1 MVTGK
6 TTVWQLCMGQWTMWK
21 LGSRWNYDNA
31 MLWSRPTGGE
41 CSLDSLDRKK
51 PIICAAPPALAI
63 IAWYRTARV
72 SGPACR
78 RAVVSFGEMLF
89 SLLHVTNLHS
99 SSCISWQYLIL
110 YSRAHLVQLL
120 LGGGEPEV
128 LVVCDDLER
137 VGAARHRVG
146 RALVGL
152 RRPAH
157 RACNIVRFYT
167 SQISIFQHVNHHST
181 LFIYIFL

>member
-1 MVTGK
+1 
-6 TTVWQLCMGQWTMWK
+6 
-21 LGSRWNYDNA
+21 
-31 MLWSRPTGGE
+31 MLWSRAAGGE

-72 SGPACR
+72 SGPGCR

-99 SSCISWQYLIL
+99 SSCTYLVTIL

-157 RACNIVRFYT
+157 RACNIRQVLYQANKYFSTRQPSQYAFYLH
-167 SQISIFQHVNHHST
+167 ISITFMA
-181 LFIYIFL
+181 